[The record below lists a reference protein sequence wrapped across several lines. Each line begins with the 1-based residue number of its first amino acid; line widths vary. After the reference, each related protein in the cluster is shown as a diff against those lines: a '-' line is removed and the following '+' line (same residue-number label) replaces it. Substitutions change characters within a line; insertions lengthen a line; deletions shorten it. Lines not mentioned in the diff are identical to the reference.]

1 MYRVSGT
8 RRERKERLRRTYL
21 LVPLAVLLLDQLT
34 KVWVRAELT
43 LNQPVRV
50 VGDNVRLLYIQN
62 EGAAFGLSVGQY
74 SSVVFLVLASLA
86 SLLVLYLLLTSPKGD
101 RMQQLALG
109 LILGGALGNIV
120 DRVRFERV
128 VDFIQVGVAGHYWP
142 IFNVA
147 DSAVTVGAAL
157 LAYTYLRRSH
167 ARAE

>member
-1 MYRVSGT
+1 VPGT
-8 RRERKERLRRTYL
+8 RREWKERLRRTYL

-43 LNQPVRV
+43 LNQPVHV

-101 RMQQLALG
+101 RMQRLALG

-157 LAYTYLRRSH
+157 LAYTYLRRGN
-167 ARAE
+167 ATAG

>member
-1 MYRVSGT
+1 MPRT
-8 RRERKERLRRTYL
+8 RREWRQRLSWTHL
-21 LVPLAVLLLDQLT
+21 LVPPVVLLADQLT
-34 KVWVRAELT
+34 KAWVRAELT
-43 LNQPVRV
+43 LNHPVRV

-62 EGAAFGLSVGQY
+62 EGAAFGLSVGEY

-86 SLLVLYLLLTSPKGD
+86 SLLVLYLLLTSPKAD
-101 RMQQLALG
+101 RMQRLALG

-128 VDFIQVGVAGHYWP
+128 VDFIQVGVSGHYWP

-157 LAYTYLRRSH
+157 LAYTYLRRSD
-167 ARAE
+167 ARTG